1 MFKGSCST
9 LLNRTSS
16 VLSVILC
23 HICPKNSLST
33 GYERDGFVLYKESK
47 EGQQHGEN
55 PEATSARYVDAPGM
69 KINGYLGAEFN
80 DPEIQGAYK
89 DVRSGVTLRYEYNL
103 GQNLKKN
110 KELKIT

>member
-1 MFKGSCST
+1 
-9 LLNRTSS
+9 
-16 VLSVILC
+16 
-23 HICPKNSLST
+23 
-33 GYERDGFVLYKESK
+33 
-47 EGQQHGEN
+47 
-55 PEATSARYVDAPGM
+55 M